1 MSLDPRA
8 IAVQGIGFTPR
19 LIAVHGLGAA
29 GGEQFVGSGRVR
41 RLRITMPDAMMDALW
56 RRRKKRRE
64 NEILFL
70 GK

>member
-8 IAVQGIGFTPR
+8 ISVQGIGFLPR
-19 LIAVHGLGAA
+19 LIAVQGFGAA
-29 GGEQFVGSGRVR
+29 GAEQFVGSGKVR
-41 RLRITMPDAMMDALW
+41 RLRITAPDALMDSLF